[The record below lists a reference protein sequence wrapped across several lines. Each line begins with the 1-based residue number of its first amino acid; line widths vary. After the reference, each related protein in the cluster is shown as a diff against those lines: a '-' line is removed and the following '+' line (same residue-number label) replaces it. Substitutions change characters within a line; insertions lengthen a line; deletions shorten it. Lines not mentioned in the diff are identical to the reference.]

1 VKVTA
6 HRFKEASWDEEDGFD
21 VTILPEMPPHA
32 RYDLVIS
39 DDKGMIAYG
48 DFSEEPGFFTL
59 EP

>member
-1 VKVTA
+1 VV
-6 HRFKEASWDEEDGFD
+6 
-21 VTILPEMPPHA
+21 
-32 RYDLVIS
+32 S